1 ATLSLF
7 STDIEAILL
16 SQPHLLLSGSQ
27 GQREATETLSGL
39 QAPLVK
45 HILIEGD
52 AAGMFVF
59 IYTLIYTV
67 SDNQKRVVRIPLG
80 TACAT
85 QPFLVTVQAEG
96 VSTQLASHSCCSL
109 STVVTEVCIL

>member
-52 AAGMFVF
+52 NAG
-59 IYTLIYTV
+59 
-67 SDNQKRVVRIPLG
+67 DNQKRVVRIPLG
-80 TACAT
+80 SACAT

-109 STVVTEVCIL
+109 STVVTEVCIFI